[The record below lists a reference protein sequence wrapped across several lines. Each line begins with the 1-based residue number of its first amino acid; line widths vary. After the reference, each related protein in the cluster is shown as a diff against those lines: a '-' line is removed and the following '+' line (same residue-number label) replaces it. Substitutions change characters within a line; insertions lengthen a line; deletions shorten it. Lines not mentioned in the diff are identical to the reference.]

1 MSCTTI
7 LVGKKASFDGSTLV
21 ARNDDGPFESM
32 GTVVV
37 EKNKAPK
44 IYKSVISKVKVELP
58 DFSYRYTSHRNL
70 SRKRGLWPAGGINEY
85 NVGMNATE
93 TITSNPLVEGG
104 DPLVVKRKEKGKTI
118 PGGIGEEDLVAL
130 VLPYIKTAKEG
141 VYRLGELLEKYGT
154 YERNGL
160 AFNDENE
167 VWWFETIGG
176 HHFIARRV
184 PDDRVVIMP
193 NQFGL
198 DNFDFDDAYGKQEN
212 CICSKDLKDF
222 VNSNNLDLHLK
233 GEFNPRL
240 AFGSRT
246 DQDHIYN
253 TPRAWYLLKY
263 FCPNSYKYEGDDADF
278 TPISDNIPWSFV
290 PEHKVTLQEIKYIL
304 SSYYQGT
311 KYNPYGNEE
320 GRGKYRSIGVPN
332 TDVCSIQQ
340 IRNNGPK
347 EIQGGEW
354 CSFGGGAFTCC
365 FPIYTNVS
373 KTPDYLAKATENVS
387 TSHIYWMGR
396 LIAALTD
403 AHFAKAV
410 IFTERYQSLV
420 FCKSYEILKKYDD
433 KFAKE
438 KDLSLLEKANKEILD
453 MVKKESDKVLF
464 NVLDIAS
471 NSMKTR
477 FNRKDN

>member
-1 MSCTTI
+1 MPCTTI
-7 LVGKKASFDGSTLV
+7 LVGKKASFDGSTIV
-21 ARNDDGPFESM
+21 ARNDDGGFESK
-32 GTVVV
+32 GTIVI

-44 IYKSVISKVKVELP
+44 VYKSVLSKVKIELP
-58 DFSYRYTSHRNL
+58 DYSYRYTSHKNV
-70 SRKRGLWPAGGINEY
+70 SKHRGWWPVGGINEY

-104 DPLVVKRKEKGKTI
+104 DPLVVMKKEKGKTI
-118 PGGIGEEDLVAL
+118 PGGIGEEDIVAL
-130 VLPYIKTAKEG
+130 VLPYIKTAREG
-141 VYRLGELLEKYGT
+141 VIRLGELLEKYGT

-167 VWWFETIGG
+167 VWWFESIGG
-176 HHFIARRV
+176 HHWIARRV
-184 PDDRVVIMP
+184 PDDRIVIMP

-198 DNFDFDDAYGKQEN
+198 DNFSFEDAYGKQVEN
-212 CICSKDLKDF
+212 LCSKDLKQF
-222 VNSNNLDLHLK
+222 MEENHCDLHLN

-240 AFGSRT
+240 AFGSHT

-263 FCPNSYKYEGDDADF
+263 FAPKSYKYEGCNADF
-278 TPISDNIPWSFV
+278 TPISDNIPWSFI

-304 SSYYQGT
+304 GSYYQGT
-311 KYNPYGNEE
+311 QYNPYGKEE
-320 GRGKYRSIGVPN
+320 GRGKYRPIGVPN

-340 IRNNGPK
+340 IRNGVPK
-347 EIQGGEW
+347 EIQGIEW

-365 FPIYTNVS
+365 FPIYTWVN
-373 KTPDYLAKATENVS
+373 KTPSYLANATLKVS
-387 TSHIYWMGR
+387 TNHIYWSSR

-410 IFTERYQSLV
+410 IFTERYQQAV
-420 FCKSYEILKKYDD
+420 FCKAYGIIKKYDE
-433 KFAKE
+433 KFIKE
-438 KDLSLLEKANKEILD
+438 KDEKLLEKANEEIMK
-453 MVKKESDKVLF
+453 MVQELTDKVLGD
-464 NVLDIAS
+464 VLLVAS

-477 FNRKDN
+477 YNREDN

>member
-7 LVGKKASFDGSTLV
+7 LVGKKASFDGSTIV
-21 ARNDDGPFESM
+21 ARNDDGGFESK
-32 GTVVV
+32 GTIVI
-37 EKNKAPK
+37 ERNKAPK
-44 IYKSVISKVKVELP
+44 IYKSVISKVTIELP
-58 DFSYRYTSHRNL
+58 DFSYRYTSHQNI
-70 SRKRGLWPAGGINEY
+70 SKHRGLWPAGGINEF

-93 TITSNPLVEGG
+93 TISSNPLVEGG
-104 DPLVVKRKEKGKTI
+104 DPLLTLPKSKGKKG

-130 VLPYIKTAKEG
+130 VLPYIKSAREG
-141 VYRLGELLEKYGT
+141 VIRLGELLEKYGT

-167 VWWFETIGG
+167 VWWLETIGG
-176 HHFIARRV
+176 HHFVARRV

-222 VNSNNLDLHLK
+222 VKNNNLDLHLK
-233 GEFNPRL
+233 GDFNPRL
-240 AFGSRT
+240 AFGSQS

-263 FCPNSYKYEGDDADF
+263 FCPNSYKYEGDNADF
-278 TPISDNIPWSFV
+278 SPISDNIPWSFV

-311 KYNPYGNEE
+311 RYNPYGNGE

-340 IRNNGPK
+340 IRNGVAK
-347 EIQGGEW
+347 EIQGVEW

-373 KTPDYLAKATENVS
+373 KTPDFLGKASKTVTTNN
-387 TSHIYWMGR
+387 IYWQSR

-403 AHFAKAV
+403 AHFDKAV
-410 IFTERYQSLV
+410 MVTERYQLAV

-433 KFAKE
+433 KFNKE
-438 KDLSLLEKANKEILD
+438 KDLKLLEEANKEIID
-453 MVKKESDKVLF
+453 MVKKQSEKTLSDVL
-464 NVLDIAS
+464 LIAS
-471 NSMKTR
+471 TSMKTR